1 MKIDRREFFN
11 SAGKLTLAAAA
22 SRWAAPTIPG
32 DRAFTLAA
40 VGDCLITRGILRGD
54 PGLQPLLSLLRGA
67 DVTFGNFEMT
77 LPDPGMYPAATG
89 ACGDLNNSAEGPL
102 PEELQWA
109 GFKMMS
115 LANNH
120 ALDYGIAGMFA
131 TSQKVGAAGIAHAGT
146 GRNLQEARAPVFYD
160 SSGGRAALVAC
171 ASTIR
176 TWSPATE
183 GNGEIPGRPG
193 LNPLRFRTT
202 YQVDAS
208 QLETL
213 KRIDQELFPGGRRG
227 LVDAPKT
234 GAFNFLGNDF
244 VAGARPDVVTLPD
257 ARDLQGIVAS
267 VRRARR
273 NADFVLVSIH
283 AHEAHHDRES
293 PAQFLVEF
301 AHACIDAGANAF
313 IGHGPHVLRGIEI
326 YKAKPIFYSLGN
338 FIFEAEGMRQIPQEI
353 YDTCAISS
361 EDPSDFFDR
370 AMKGFSEEVFWE
382 SVIAETI
389 FKNGELSELRL
400 YPVDLQSGLPRAERG
415 TPIRANPEK
424 SRTVL
429 ERLAKLSQVFG
440 TKLVQ
445 DGDVGVIRS

>member
-11 SAGKLTLAAAA
+11 SAGKLTLAATA
-22 SRWAAPTIPG
+22 SHWAMPTASS

-40 VGDCLITRGILRGD
+40 VGDCLITRGFLRGD
-54 PGLQPLLSLLRGA
+54 PGLQPLLSILHSA

-77 LPDPGMYPAATG
+77 LPDPSMYPAATG
-89 ACGDLNNSAEGPL
+89 ACGDLNNSAEGPM

-120 ALDYGIAGMFA
+120 ALDYGVEGMFA
-131 TSQKVGAAGIAHAGT
+131 TAQKVGAAGIAHAGT

-160 SSGGRAALVAC
+160 SPNGRVALIAC

-176 TWSPATE
+176 TWSAATE

-193 LNPLRFRTT
+193 LSPLRFRTM
-202 YQVDAS
+202 YRVDAS
-208 QLETL
+208 QIETL
-213 KRIDQELFPGGRRG
+213 KKIEQELFPGGRRG
-227 LVDAPKT
+227 LVEAPKT
-234 GAFNFLGNDF
+234 EAFNFLGNDF
-244 VAGARPDVVTLPD
+244 VAGAPADVVTSSD
-257 ARDLQGIVAS
+257 ARDLQGIVAG

-283 AHEAHHDRES
+283 GHEAHRDRES
-293 PAQFLVEF
+293 PAEFLVEF
-301 AHACIDAGANAF
+301 AHACIDAGASAF

-326 YKAKPIFYSLGN
+326 YKGKPIFYSLGN
-338 FIFEAEGMRQIPQEI
+338 FIFEAESMRQIPQEI
-353 YDTCAISS
+353 YDTCGISG

-370 AMKGFSEEVFWE
+370 AMKGFADETYWE
-382 SVIAETI
+382 SVVAQVSYRD
-389 FKNGELSELRL
+389 GGLSELKL
-400 YPVDLQSGLPRAERG
+400 FPVDLQSGLPRAERG
-415 TPIRANPEK
+415 MPVRANAEK
-424 SRTVL
+424 SRRIL
-429 ERLAKLSQVFG
+429 ERMAKLSQAFG

-445 DGDVGVIRS
+445 DGDVGVIQP

>member
-1 MKIDRREFFN
+1 M
-11 SAGKLTLAAAA
+11 AATA
-22 SRWAAPTIPG
+22 SRLAMPVPPG
-32 DRAFTLAA
+32 DRVFTLAA
-40 VGDCLITRGILRGD
+40 VGDCLITRRFLRGD
-54 PGLQPLLSLLRGA
+54 PGLQPLLSILHGA

-120 ALDYGIAGMFA
+120 ALDYGIEGMVV
-131 TSQKVGAAGIAHAGT
+131 TSQKVGAAGIVHAGT

-160 SSGGRAALVAC
+160 SPDGRAALVAC
-171 ASTIR
+171 ASTVR
-176 TWSPATE
+176 TWSAATE

-193 LNPLRFRTT
+193 LSPLRFQTT
-202 YQVDAS
+202 YRVDAS
-208 QLETL
+208 QIETL
-213 KRIDQELFPGGRRG
+213 KRIEQELFPGGRRG
-227 LVDAPKT
+227 LVDARQT
-234 GAFNFLGNDF
+234 GAFNFLGKDF
-244 VAGARPDVVTLPD
+244 VAGAPADVVTSPEV
-257 ARDLQGIVAS
+257 RDLQGIVAS

-283 AHEAHHDRES
+283 AHEGHHDRES
-293 PAQFLVEF
+293 PAEFLVEF
-301 AHACIDAGANAF
+301 AHACIDAGASAF

-353 YDTCAISS
+353 YDTCGISG

-370 AMKGFSEEVFWE
+370 AMKGFSDEAFWD
-382 SVIAETI
+382 SVIAQATY
-389 FKNGELSELRL
+389 KNQDLSEMRL

-415 TPIRANPEK
+415 MPIRANQEK
-424 SRTVL
+424 SQTVL
-429 ERLAKLSQVFG
+429 KRLAKLSQVFG

-445 DGDVGVIRS
+445 DGDVGIIRP